1 VRSNGARILYFH
13 APFRA
18 SDATKPQDFSRK
30 IKIAARA
37 RTRARARIRDAA
49 IA

>member
-18 SDATKPQDFSRK
+18 SDATKPQDFP
-30 IKIAARA
+30 KIAARA

>member
-1 VRSNGARILYFH
+1 MRSNGARILYFH

-18 SDATKPQDFSRK
+18 SDATKPQDLS
-30 IKIAARA
+30 KIAARA